1 MDTKEKSSAAN
12 QGISPA
18 RDDAGSL
25 SHLLETVEAIGRASE
40 LETLFRESMDAVCTV
55 MGSEVSFLMLNEEES
70 GGMLAIL
77 PAGEAGGQIRGEA
90 IPAEEG
96 IGGRVAR
103 DREPFISNNPGETGI
118 FGRELS
124 PDFETRNVICV
135 PLSASGEE
143 AIGALAAVNRRDGSF
158 GEEDLP
164 VLRALSSHIAQSIHR
179 TRQVEKLKD
188 RLREQELLLK
198 ESHHRIKNNL
208 ATLCAL
214 IEMEMPEVD
223 DPKAVQL
230 LRNTHARM
238 NSITEVHDLVSSA
251 GEFDRIDLGSYL
263 RRLSGKIKDL
273 VSPGD
278 GKIRINVETES
289 FSVSSE
295 KAMYCGMILN
305 ELLVNV
311 YKHAFGEVEQ
321 GEVTVKLERV
331 GEGGIR
337 LAVRDN
343 GSGLPEEFDT
353 GSFEKHG
360 SVGLWVIDVLSKKLD
375 ASVRF
380 DNEDGAKVVLE
391 FRG

>member
-12 QGISPA
+12 HGIIPA
-18 RDDAGSL
+18 RDDADSL
-25 SHLLETVEAIGRASE
+25 SFLLETVEAIGRASE

-55 MGSEVSFLMLNEEES
+55 MGSDASFLMLNEEEN
-70 GGMLAIL
+70 GGMLAVL
-77 PAGEAGGQIRGEA
+77 PAGEAGGQIRGKA

-96 IGGRVAR
+96 IGGWVAR
-103 DREPFISNNPGETGI
+103 NRKPFISNNPGTELFGGGI
-118 FGRELS
+118 S

-135 PLSASGEE
+135 PLAGSGEQV
-143 AIGALAAVNRRDGSF
+143 IGVLAALNRKDGDF
-158 GEEDLP
+158 REEDLP
-164 VLRALSSHIAQSIHR
+164 VLRALSSHIAQSIRR
-179 TRQVEKLKD
+179 TRQVERLKN
-188 RLREQELLLK
+188 RMREQELLLK

-208 ATLCAL
+208 STLCAL

-251 GEFDRIDLGSYL
+251 GEFDRIDLGAYL
-263 RRLSGKIKDL
+263 RKLSDKIIEL
-273 VSPGD
+273 ISPGEEN
-278 GKIRINVETES
+278 IRLTVETES
-289 FSVSSE
+289 FSISSE

-311 YKHAFGEVEQ
+311 YKHAFAEVEE
-321 GEVTVKLERV
+321 GEVTVKLERN
-331 GEGGIR
+331 GEGDIR
-337 LAVRDN
+337 LAVIDN
-343 GSGLPEEFDT
+343 GSGLPKEFEA
-353 GSFEKHG
+353 GSYESHA

-375 ASVRF
+375 ASLRF

-391 FRG
+391 FRD